1 MHAGDRVSGQPQ
13 SSPASPNWL
22 AGLRAYLLTVA
33 VADLLREMAHLPLYT
48 LWRTGAPGEELFAV
62 LHCTGGD
69 LLIALASLIF
79 ALMLVGH
86 RDWPVRRFG
95 AVAAVTLVF
104 GFGYTVFSE
113 WLNVVV
119 RKSWAYSDLMP
130 VISIFGLSLGVSPLL
145 QWMAVPTLALY
156 VSRRAG
162 ASAMHNPETDTV
174 IGQQQ
179 IPASRKERT

>member
-1 MHAGDRVSGQPQ
+1 
-13 SSPASPNWL
+13 
-22 AGLRAYLLTVA
+22 
-33 VADLLREMAHLPLYT
+33 
-48 LWRTGAPGEELFAV
+48 
-62 LHCTGGD
+62 
-69 LLIALASLIF
+69 
-79 ALMLVGH
+79 
-86 RDWPVRRFG
+86 
-95 AVAAVTLVF
+95 VF